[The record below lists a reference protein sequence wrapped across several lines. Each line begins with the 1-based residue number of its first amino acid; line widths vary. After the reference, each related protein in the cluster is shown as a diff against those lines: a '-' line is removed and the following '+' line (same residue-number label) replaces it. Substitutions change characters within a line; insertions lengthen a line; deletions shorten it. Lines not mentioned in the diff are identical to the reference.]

1 MSCNL
6 EEEYTSK
13 KGYQEK
19 MKISHVKFN
28 ELLKDNKFSKAY
40 GKVQD
45 KRSLAGKTVM
55 EEQYNFTIA
64 DKPVKVLEWAEGI
77 TYTILINR
85 TLKDNTFF
93 ENLVVEQFTDGE
105 IRANIIKYTPFQPSN
120 VQSYFSEGNFSGNRT
135 LLPIIYN
142 ANESSL
148 TGKYSV
154 HCSRVC
160 TTLCYDCS
168 PLYDPEHQTP
178 HTPGDKCRP
187 QYEQT
192 TCEDICVTIDSGGG
206 GNGNIGTTE
215 TTGGGGSN
223 NTPVGSPVNNCGN
236 CNVPVY
242 TAPVL
247 EEEEEEKVD
256 PCVSLKD
263 SQKLERENINPIL
276 ENFKSNLYHFG
287 ENATRIDKSG
297 PTLPSL
303 VPSYSPVVFPVSIE
317 SEIEFTFNKSTC
329 IIIHTHPY
337 PITYS
342 MFSWG
347 DMYIFLQMGYHNKRS
362 TKDIAELSFMLVTY
376 DAISASN
383 VVYALKID
391 NISAFDKKMQNQ
403 LNTIGEME
411 MMKKVQLLNDDL
423 KAAFEQQVN
432 TEKAFLEYFE
442 GYGVSLYQAEDDL
455 SNWKKLEKSSGPL
468 LPNSIF
474 KTPCNN

>member
-1 MSCNL
+1 
-6 EEEYTSK
+6 
-13 KGYQEK
+13 
-19 MKISHVKFN
+19 
-28 ELLKDNKFSKAY
+28 
-40 GKVQD
+40 
-45 KRSLAGKTVM
+45 M
-55 EEQYNFTIA
+55 EF
-64 DKPVKVLEWAEGI
+64 
-77 TYTILINR
+77 
-85 TLKDNTFF
+85 
-93 ENLVVEQFTDGE
+93 
-105 IRANIIKYTPFQPSN
+105 
-120 VQSYFSEGNFSGNRT
+120 
-135 LLPIIYN
+135 
-142 ANESSL
+142 
-148 TGKYSV
+148 
-154 HCSRVC
+154 
-160 TTLCYDCS
+160 
-168 PLYDPEHQTP
+168 
-178 HTPGDKCRP
+178 
-187 QYEQT
+187 
-192 TCEDICVTIDSGGG
+192 
-206 GNGNIGTTE
+206 
-215 TTGGGGSN
+215 
-223 NTPVGSPVNNCGN
+223 
-236 CNVPVY
+236 
-242 TAPVL
+242 
-247 EEEEEEKVD
+247 EEEEKVD
-256 PCVSLKD
+256 PCVSLRD

-347 DMYIFLQMGYHNKRS
+347 DMYIFLQMGDHNKRS

-411 MMKKVQLLNDDL
+411 MMKKVQFLNDDL

-455 SNWKKLEKSSGPL
+455 SNWKKLEKSSDPL